1 MKVPT
6 TCDRWLARGITA
18 GTHHSVLTIRRPHAD
33 RDTTA
38 ARSLE
43 FQMLYAAGVGTMI
56 PVPDRRR
63 DALPAGTY
71 VNLNLHLFN
80 ATDNPPAD

>member
-1 MKVPT
+1 
-6 TCDRWLARGITA
+6 
-18 GTHHSVLTIRRPHAD
+18 
-33 RDTTA
+33 
-38 ARSLE
+38 
-43 FQMLYAAGVGTMI
+43 MLYAAGVGTMI